1 MSLIEYPKLKTSV
14 PGQYL
19 GYGLQPVRL
28 CFFLLNEGVGC
39 KVSLEQLDDIAVHDT
54 TGGLI
59 FEQSKSAL
67 SGNPTSDRSA
77 ELWKALSNW
86 AELPA
91 SLIAAAVAFRYY
103 VTPLKSGNLID
114 ELHHADDTPKAA
126 VLLAKFKTK
135 AFQGKPGVGI
145 EPLILRFL
153 AAGDPTCLEIIKR
166 FQFLSEADPLE
177 AIRGKLIAVIP
188 EETLDL
194 FCAAAIGIAK
204 NGVEE
209 LIRKG
214 RPALLD
220 AGTFR
225 TKLRAFIRKYDF
237 SNLLVSTTGTP
248 VEKQINDLLKRQPTF
263 VRQLLAVE
271 ASNDLMT
278 NAVSDFL
285 RATAD
290 KVNWADA
297 GNIVDSSLEELDV
310 SLIRHHSL
318 TLDEIADTHA
328 HLEPPAM
335 GRHLYRQ
342 CTKLQTPLEGR
353 TLPSYFV
360 SGEFNCLADDRRLGW
375 HPDHKTIFP
384 TGSL

>member
-1 MSLIEYPKLKTSV
+1 M
-14 PGQYL
+14 
-19 GYGLQPVRL
+19 
-28 CFFLLNEGVGC
+28 
-39 KVSLEQLDDIAVHDT
+39 
-54 TGGLI
+54 
-59 FEQSKSAL
+59 
-67 SGNPTSDRSA
+67 
-77 ELWKALSNW
+77 
-86 AELPA
+86 
-91 SLIAAAVAFRYY
+91 
-103 VTPLKSGNLID
+103 
-114 ELHHADDTPKAA
+114 
-126 VLLAKFKTK
+126 
-135 AFQGKPGVGI
+135 
-145 EPLILRFL
+145 
-153 AAGDPTCLEIIKR
+153 
-166 FQFLSEADPLE
+166 
-177 AIRGKLIAVIP
+177 
-188 EETLDL
+188 
-194 FCAAAIGIAK
+194 
-204 NGVEE
+204 
-209 LIRKG
+209 
-214 RPALLD
+214 D